1 MRLLLN
7 VLIVVSC
14 AFLFI
19 VVQFAMNA
27 TVGFLDW
34 FFTNLP
40 ASHDVW
46 DYPVLY
52 VLSLPSA
59 AFVLQWLPLVA
70 LASSLLFFMKRK
82 KQWAYLTIVSPF
94 LLSTFIMILFYYA
107 AQMHVPPGQ
116 GLFSSGVLIGKIE
129 SYAVQQERNAQQSGE
144 TQNAD

>member
-7 VLIVVSC
+7 VITVLSC

-19 VVQFAMNA
+19 VVQFSSDA

-40 ASHDVW
+40 SSHDVW

-52 VLSLPSA
+52 ILSLPVSD
-59 AFVLQWLPLVA
+59 FILQWLPLTA

-82 KQWAYLTIVSPF
+82 RQWAYLTIVSP
-94 LLSTFIMILFYYA
+94 LVLSTFIMILFYYA

-129 SYAVQQERNAQQSGE
+129 SYALQQEKFSKQSGE

>member
-1 MRLLLN
+1 MRLLRKVFT
-7 VLIVVSC
+7 VLGC
-14 AFLFI
+14 AVLFI
-19 VVQFAMNA
+19 IVQFATNA

-52 VLSLPSA
+52 ILSLPVSD
-59 AFVLQWLPLVA
+59 FILQWLPLTA
-70 LASSLLFFMKRK
+70 LACSLLLFIKRK
-82 KQWAYLTIVSPF
+82 KMRAYLTIISP
-94 LLSTFIMILFYYA
+94 LILSAAIMILFYYA

-129 SYAVQQERNAQQSGE
+129 SYALQQERLSQQSKE